1 MKTVRSRPFFATILS
16 LALLAGCAESQ
27 THESTGQ
34 YVDDATITAKVKTQ
48 LFTTKDVSATNISVQ
63 TVGGVVELSGFA
75 SSEQE
80 RRRASE
86 IAAAVPGVAQV
97 HNDIRIR

>member
-1 MKTVRSRPFFATILS
+1 MRTRPLYAAVLA

-48 LFTTKDVSATNISVQ
+48 LLTTKDVSATDISVQ
-63 TVGGVVELSGFA
+63 TVAGVVDLSGFA
-75 SSEQE
+75 RSEQE
-80 RRRASE
+80 RRRAGE
-86 IAAAVPGVAQV
+86 IAAAVPGVSQV

>member
-1 MKTVRSRPFFATILS
+1 MRTRPLYAAVLA

-48 LFTTKDVSATNISVQ
+48 LLTTKDVSATDISVQ
-63 TVGGVVELSGFA
+63 TVAGVVDLSGFA
-75 SSEQE
+75 RSEQE
-80 RRRASE
+80 RRRAGE
-86 IAAAVPGVAQV
+86 IAAGVPGVSQV